1 MSCSVRLMV
10 VESSP
15 FINRFLLTH
24 HTFAQQ
30 LHVVGTVLN
39 GQRALDK
46 IRQLRPAVV
55 TVDLDVANTAGL
67 ELLDRIMY
75 ECPTPVVLVSDGNP
89 DAVQTTLEGLT
100 LGAVDFIVKNDIRAV
115 EEPAAFCHEMVG
127 KIHAASRIRVIR
139 SLQLRTLMPL
149 ASVQSVQRPP
159 VSPLPPR
166 RSFAEDGELSPSI
179 LVIGASTGGPT
190 VLREILG
197 VLPPDF
203 PVPVIIVQHMPAAF
217 TAVLAEQLDR
227 YTPLRVREAHE
238 GDELRSGSVL
248 IAPGD
253 QHLRLDA
260 NWTVRLSQEPPV
272 SGHRPSIDVTMQ
284 SVARVYGAGAYG
296 VVLTGMGNDGTKGL
310 MAIHAEGGRTFTQES
325 ESCVVD
331 GMPQRARET
340 GIVDYVETPAQIARR
355 LLTMAYPAHRSP
367 PW

>member
-1 MSCSVRLMV
+1 MSCRVRLMV

-15 FINRFLLTH
+15 FVNRFLLTH
-24 HTFAQQ
+24 HMCAQQ

-39 GQRALDK
+39 GQRVLDK
-46 IRQLRPAVV
+46 IRHLRPAVV
-55 TVDLDVANTAGL
+55 TVDLDIANTAGL

-100 LGAVDFIVKNDIRAV
+100 LGAVDFIVKNDSRAA
-115 EEPAAFCHEMVG
+115 EEPAAFCREMVE
-127 KIHAASRIRVIR
+127 KISAAARVRVIR
-139 SLQLRTLMPL
+139 SLQLRNSALL
-149 ASVQSVQRPP
+149 ASVQSVKLPRLCPI
-159 VSPLPPR
+159 PPR
-166 RSFAEDGELSPSI
+166 ASLSEDSELSSFI
-179 LVIGASTGGPT
+179 LVIGASTGGPN

-197 VLPPDF
+197 MLTPDF
-203 PVPVIIVQHMPAAF
+203 SMPVLIVQHMPATF

-238 GDELRSGSVL
+238 GDKLLSGTVL
-248 IAPGD
+248 IAPGN
-253 QHLRLDA
+253 QHVRLDA
-260 NWTVRLSQEPPV
+260 KGTVRLTQDLPV

-284 SVARVYGAGAYG
+284 SVARVWGPRAYG

-310 MAIHAEGGRTFTQES
+310 VAIHAEGGRTFAQES

-340 GIVDYVETPAQIARR
+340 GIVDYVETPAQIAKR
-355 LLTMAYPAHRSP
+355 LLAMTHPVQRSP
-367 PW
+367 RW